1 MHGRGATSNFCM
13 YRTFHNQFHSSNVAV
28 AHMYCTHPEDNEANF
43 QCDHYIEEVKPFPS
57 TADLPKNKLTEKL
70 EEERLRHNDIDIDE
84 LPAKIKENFDTAK
97 KLKFAVRTISASINC
112 NLYSLVYDH
121 FFLYPFLNYKSFF
134 LFLQYPPQ
142 KNRKGNLTAP
152 FFLQYPFYNI
162 LPRIQT
168 KIGVVPIPF
177 EK

>member
-1 MHGRGATSNFCM
+1 M

-97 KLKFAVRTISASINC
+97 KLKFAYPSQKANLPVNNALPTVSLLEYPSQYFKVSFIHRKEHFASFN
-112 NLYSLVYDH
+112 
-121 FFLYPFLNYKSFF
+121 
-134 LFLQYPPQ
+134 
-142 KNRKGNLTAP
+142 
-152 FFLQYPFYNI
+152 
-162 LPRIQT
+162 
-168 KIGVVPIPF
+168 
-177 EK
+177 